1 MYDRHIVG
9 LIDQADTT
17 PEDHNGKTY
26 PAYTTPKEEAHTA
39 HSIQVR
45 RGRRLEAHTTPM
57 VTITSLQDM
66 LMFRADIARGVASGT
81 TIIQDSSLVATIDL
95 SINTNND
102 VLPMF
107 AALVITLWVEILFA
121 LTAAIVVVLAIAL
134 DAALTVDTMAEQIL
148 AIAAQVTAIV
158 TARAMAR
165 IAGMLA
171 IRADQDLLAIVA
183 ARTTEFIL

>member
-1 MYDRHIVG
+1 MVR
-9 LIDQADTT
+9 ADTT
-17 PEDHNGKTY
+17 
-26 PAYTTPKEEAHTA
+26 
-39 HSIQVR
+39 
-45 RGRRLEAHTTPM
+45 
-57 VTITSLQDM
+57 
-66 LMFRADIARGVASGT
+66 RGVATRAPSRVT
-81 TIIQDSSLVATIDL
+81 NCLVATIDL

-107 AALVITLWVEILFA
+107 AALMITHWVEILFA

-134 DAALTVDTMAEQIL
+134 DAAHTVDTMAEQIL

-158 TARAMAR
+158 TARAMAH

-183 ARTTEFIL
+183 ARTTE